1 MAPAKGEAKPGE
13 GKGSPTKKRK
23 MKSPSKAALPVEF
36 DWSAELIEECM
47 LRGDSGAHLAKY
59 CGSNEQITG
68 DGTAPVVKKW
78 AAPKNVA
85 RRRKDGA
92 AASSSRGLP
101 AAPAP
106 GDAATA
112 ASLGD
117 AVGAWVAQTLPG
129 KYVAAGEPAF
139 LPLKCFLDG
148 ALEETVAKRFAALSD
163 EAKMEHGAFAL
174 AYPPGADPSKIGEW
188 RECVVAGGFRDD
200 GDAYEL
206 TWTGGD
212 RGTCARDCAAVVFKW
227 QDLAEA
233 VARLTRA
240 LRRRREC
247 EALLKVRHHIRCM
260 PVMDRVVVLPK
271 REQWDRLLG
280 VALSLKPFD
289 GPDVKA
295 HALRGVA
302 EAHVFGTPWLGPEE
316 DRVPVVEPELDEL
329 AEADL
334 PRVRSILALVDEAV
348 ADYEAVMNEIVF
360 VSDKLNVA
368 NYSAYL
374 QLMLPAP
381 PPRAPPPRLGVVA
394 TPPHDF
400 PKITI
405 DFRSAT
411 FLDSVEVVQALTD
424 TQMHAIAIHDLKIL
438 ATEHAAPQS
447 PDEFT
452 TAQTAAVAAALRTL
466 KEQWVQRT
474 AASIRQDLA
483 TADRS
488 VYNLEEGAMASYSR
502 PDNKLYLLLKRINYV
517 MTHELFLVTFE
528 SLTNYTNYVVDACKG
543 QVTVNST
550 SDVECVYPDR
560 KADEPPR
567 MPPLFF
573 MTVIITPEKRVL
585 NQPAVDARNAKIAE
599 WHKSDEGKEE
609 GAECPHAPIEP
620 VEGRTFDYETPLS
633 QMESCV
639 ASAFRHAIKELR
651 AIPHVQRYIMERLF
665 WPRPEMIGAVTG
677 EKVADFNGVETY
689 REDERWIG
697 DLEESFVTAV
707 RAAID
712 PARTYLDCF
721 HQWEDFLNLEVD
733 EYVAG
738 LAHAQLNDEEVEE
751 GEEPDAPP
759 VKVNLVV
766 LKATLNT
773 HREEKARVEAMIP
786 GRPLSAGLCMLNA
799 AALRDELA
807 NKHMAIMQGVLA
819 THADH
824 CSQVA
829 VFLDQRFSKIE
840 AALKKKPRDIE
851 ETKELEEY
859 LANVPNDIR
868 PLQEF
873 IDEMRL
879 MAAVLDG
886 FEYRVDFDHFE
897 QQGRAAYWPC
907 KIAQQSEETARIIE
921 SSRERYLEDMMTE
934 QERFTKS
941 LHALEAFANS
951 FVQYEDLT
959 QVKEAAARAVECMG
973 KITAATEKARLY
985 NSREVLFEREVTDY
999 AHLTQIKKAFEPY
1012 YALWNTSQKWL
1023 ESSKTW
1029 NDAAFQSLDAEAV
1042 ESEVNDYS
1050 NAISKASKFFERN
1063 DMGPQASIA
1072 KEIKEQVSAFK
1083 PNVPIIVALR
1093 NKGMRERHWHEVGE
1107 SLGMK
1112 EFVPDE
1118 SFMLAGMLD
1127 LNPTSQ
1133 IELITKVSE
1142 AAAKEFNIEQTLD
1155 KMLQDWTP
1163 MELQISNYRDT
1174 GTGVLKGVDEI
1185 TAILDE
1191 HVTTTQAMQFSAF
1204 KGPFEERI
1212 ESWNHKLYIISEV
1225 LDAWLNVQRNW
1236 MYLQP
1241 IFESPD
1247 INKQLP
1253 SEGRKFATVDK
1264 NWKQTISS
1272 AKSNP
1277 IVMDFCDNEKLLE
1290 RLKDSGTL
1298 LDQVQKGLNDYLETK
1313 RGVFSR
1319 FYFLSNDD
1327 LLSILSESKDVMRVQ
1342 PHFKKCFEAINA
1354 VEFQPDLSITKM
1366 ISPEKE
1372 MVPMM
1377 DPIDPVGKNVE
1388 DWMLEVEAM
1397 MRTSI
1402 RHVMDQA
1409 IQDYPKCARTQW
1421 MQKWP
1426 SMCIL
1431 NGSQMHWTSET
1442 EQFFED
1448 KGAEGPALMLER
1460 QLEQL
1465 DAMVK
1470 LVRGDLPKA
1479 ARAQVGALAVIDVHA
1494 RDVMKRLANDG
1505 VSAKADFAWM
1515 SQLRYYWDDGD
1526 LWAEMVAA
1534 RRKYGYEYL
1543 GNSFRLVIT
1552 PLTDKCYL
1560 TLMGALQMILG
1571 GAPAGPAGTGKT
1583 ETTKDLAKAVA
1594 MQCVVFNCSD
1604 GLDYQAMGK
1613 FFKGLASCGAWA
1625 CFDEFNRINIE
1636 VLSVVGQQVMS
1647 IQLAI
1652 KGHVEKIEFEGST
1665 IKVKD
1670 GFGVFIT
1677 MNPGYAGRSAL
1688 PDSLSALFRP
1698 VAMMVPD
1705 YALIGEIMFFAY
1717 GFAAAKDLGRKMVT
1731 TFKLCS
1737 EQCSSQPHYDY
1748 GMRAVK
1754 TVITAAGNLKR
1765 KEPES
1770 DEMILLLRALQ
1781 DVNIPKFLAGDL
1793 PLFQGIISDLFP
1805 GKKRPVLDYGA
1816 LFSVMKL
1823 TIEEQGLQPHGWFIG
1838 KIVELYEMIVV
1849 RHGLML
1855 VGPTG
1860 GGKSAN
1866 LHVLE
1871 NTLGEL
1877 KMRGEQGFAYEKV
1890 KIYQLNPKSITMGQ
1904 MYGQFD
1910 ENTREWQDGIMSTM
1924 YRRAASSTTSDRKWV
1939 MFDGP
1944 VDAIWIEN
1952 MNTVLDDNKKLC
1964 LVSGESVKMS
1974 GEMTMMF
1981 EVEDLLVASPAT
1993 VSRVG
1998 IIYMEP
2004 KALGLDVLV
2013 QSWIEATLRKSPSLA
2028 ATPLKATL
2036 VRMFDTYLN
2045 SSIAFV
2051 RLYTKELLPTMDNNL
2066 AQSLMRLMDCFLE
2079 PFEEKEGRDKPK
2091 QEDVDVFVA
2100 QVEARFIFSLVWSV
2114 GCTGAATARRMYDA
2128 WLRAQLATNQVALKF
2143 PEAGDVYDYVWSPD
2157 DGGQWRKWMETI
2169 DQFKV
2174 DNKLSFSELIVPTAD
2189 SVRSTYVLAQLLK
2202 KRYHVMLVGETG
2214 TGKTVTISQYLQ
2226 GSSKCEGAPIA
2237 PEFTPLTMTFSA
2249 QTSANMT
2256 QDTLDGK
2263 FEKRRRGVFGPPAG
2277 KVMAI
2282 HVDDLNM
2289 PMRETYGAQPPIEIL
2304 RQWFSQEGW
2313 YDRAN
2318 DLAFRRIVDVVFV
2331 ASLGPPGGGRQEVT
2345 PRFIRPFNVV
2355 GLSDISDNS
2364 KAGIFGTILGN
2375 FLEGFTPAISKL
2387 TSQIVL
2393 STINTFNTICETLLP
2408 TPSKSHYTFNLRDLA
2423 KVFQGVLMGNAK
2435 MIDQVDGVVRLWVHE
2450 LKRVFE
2456 DRLTT
2461 TQDHEWFMGHVESTV
2476 AKDFG
2481 IEWSKIM
2488 TNERLMYCDFL
2499 DPNADPRIYCEV
2511 TDIDQLKQIVNDQLE
2526 EHNGESKSPMPL
2538 VMFLDAI
2545 EHVLR
2550 IARILRQ
2557 PQGNAL
2563 LLGVGGSGRQSMS
2576 KMATYISGYQL
2587 FQVEIAK
2594 GYGLTEWRDDIRR
2607 CLLMAGVKDEATAFV
2622 FSDAQVVMETFLEDI
2637 NNILNAGDVPNLY
2650 GPEEMDSIMSA
2661 CRVDCQKKQI
2671 PPTKINIFAQYIIR
2685 VRRNMHICLCM
2696 SPLGETFRERLRQFP
2711 SLVNCS
2717 TIDWF
2722 TEWPAEAL
2730 ESVGMSALVEKGQ
2743 VPADDRDQVVKMFK
2757 KIHQDVEHKSADFWE
2772 MLRRHNYVTPT
2783 SYLELLS
2790 SFATLLSYKREEVK
2804 TKKDRLQIG
2813 LDKLTSTKDLVAGM
2827 QEELVALQPQLVT
2840 KGKEVDEMMI
2850 VIDQDKKAADE
2861 VKAKV
2866 LVEEEKA
2873 NGIAERASAIAAD
2886 AQKDLDEALPA
2897 LDAAV
2902 QCLKEL
2908 KKAHI
2913 DEVKALRNPP
2923 GGVRLTMEVACL
2935 YFEVAAVK
2943 KADPNQ
2949 PGKKIEDFFE
2959 PAQKVLLSDA
2969 NRFLKMLQDYDKD
2982 HIPDKVIKKV
2992 SPYMSNPDFT
3002 VEQVEKASVACRA
3015 ICMWAHA
3022 MHKYHFVA
3030 LGVAPKKAKHA
3041 EATAELD
3048 SAMAVLNAAQSR
3060 LKEVVDKL
3068 DKLEQSLKA
3077 AVDEK
3082 QSLADKEIECKTR
3095 LSNADKLIG
3104 GLGGEQ
3110 TRWAATVE
3118 HLSEALENCV
3128 GDVLVSAGTVS
3139 YLGPFTS
3146 EFRKDVVDGWQA
3158 TLGELGIK
3166 ASPGCD
3172 LVQTLVEPVKL
3183 RMWQMYGLPTDNLS
3197 TQNGIMLDRARRWSL
3212 FIDPQGQANRFL
3224 RTMAKDKEMC
3234 KNGFDVTKLSDK
3246 NFLRTLENAVRFGAA
3261 KESDIPHFKGS
3272 DLGRFPVVSADF
3284 WTSDH
3289 LSERSRSVDAF
3300 SGTRARGT
3308 LTLKRR

>member
-1 MAPAKGEAKPGE
+1 
-13 GKGSPTKKRK
+13 
-23 MKSPSKAALPVEF
+23 
-36 DWSAELIEECM
+36 
-47 LRGDSGAHLAKY
+47 
-59 CGSNEQITG
+59 
-68 DGTAPVVKKW
+68 
-78 AAPKNVA
+78 
-85 RRRKDGA
+85 
-92 AASSSRGLP
+92 
-101 AAPAP
+101 
-106 GDAATA
+106 
-112 ASLGD
+112 
-117 AVGAWVAQTLPG
+117 
-129 KYVAAGEPAF
+129 
-139 LPLKCFLDG
+139 
-148 ALEETVAKRFAALSD
+148 
-163 EAKMEHGAFAL
+163 
-174 AYPPGADPSKIGEW
+174 
-188 RECVVAGGFRDD
+188 
-200 GDAYEL
+200 
-206 TWTGGD
+206 
-212 RGTCARDCAAVVFKW
+212 
-227 QDLAEA
+227 
-233 VARLTRA
+233 
-240 LRRRREC
+240 
-247 EALLKVRHHIRCM
+247 
-260 PVMDRVVVLPK
+260 
-271 REQWDRLLG
+271 
-280 VALSLKPFD
+280 
-289 GPDVKA
+289 
-295 HALRGVA
+295 
-302 EAHVFGTPWLGPEE
+302 
-316 DRVPVVEPELDEL
+316 
-329 AEADL
+329 
-334 PRVRSILALVDEAV
+334 
-348 ADYEAVMNEIVF
+348 
-360 VSDKLNVA
+360 
-368 NYSAYL
+368 
-374 QLMLPAP
+374 
-381 PPRAPPPRLGVVA
+381 
-394 TPPHDF
+394 
-400 PKITI
+400 
-405 DFRSAT
+405 
-411 FLDSVEVVQALTD
+411 
-424 TQMHAIAIHDLKIL
+424 
-438 ATEHAAPQS
+438 
-447 PDEFT
+447 
-452 TAQTAAVAAALRTL
+452 
-466 KEQWVQRT
+466 
-474 AASIRQDLA
+474 
-483 TADRS
+483 
-488 VYNLEEGAMASYSR
+488 
-502 PDNKLYLLLKRINYV
+502 
-517 MTHELFLVTFE
+517 
-528 SLTNYTNYVVDACKG
+528 
-543 QVTVNST
+543 
-550 SDVECVYPDR
+550 
-560 KADEPPR
+560 
-567 MPPLFF
+567 
-573 MTVIITPEKRVL
+573 
-585 NQPAVDARNAKIAE
+585 
-599 WHKSDEGKEE
+599 
-609 GAECPHAPIEP
+609 
-620 VEGRTFDYETPLS
+620 
-633 QMESCV
+633 
-639 ASAFRHAIKELR
+639 
-651 AIPHVQRYIMERLF
+651 
-665 WPRPEMIGAVTG
+665 
-677 EKVADFNGVETY
+677 
-689 REDERWIG
+689 
-697 DLEESFVTAV
+697 
-707 RAAID
+707 
-712 PARTYLDCF
+712 
-721 HQWEDFLNLEVD
+721 
-733 EYVAG
+733 
-738 LAHAQLNDEEVEE
+738 
-751 GEEPDAPP
+751 
-759 VKVNLVV
+759 
-766 LKATLNT
+766 
-773 HREEKARVEAMIP
+773 
-786 GRPLSAGLCMLNA
+786 
-799 AALRDELA
+799 
-807 NKHMAIMQGVLA
+807 
-819 THADH
+819 
-824 CSQVA
+824 
-829 VFLDQRFSKIE
+829 
-840 AALKKKPRDIE
+840 
-851 ETKELEEY
+851 
-859 LANVPNDIR
+859 
-868 PLQEF
+868 
-873 IDEMRL
+873 MRL

-921 SSRERYLEDMMTE
+921 K
-934 QERFTKS
+934 RFTKS

-1118 SFMLAGMLD
+1118 SFTLAGMLD

-1377 DPIDPVGKNVE
+1377 DPVDPVGKNVE

-1409 IQDYPKCARTQW
+1409 IQDYPKCARTHA
-1421 MQKWP
+1421 
-1426 SMCIL
+1426 
-1431 NGSQMHWTSET
+1431 MHWTSET
-1442 EQFFED
+1442 EQFFEE

-1571 GAPAGPAGTGKT
+1571 GAPAAGPAGTGKT

-1805 GKKRPVLDYGA
+1805 GEEAARARLRRA

-1904 MYGQFD
+1904 
-1910 ENTREWQDGIMSTM
+1910 I
-1924 YRRAASSTTSDRKWV
+1924 TTSDRKWV

-2114 GCTGAATARRMYDA
+2114 GCTGAATARGA
-2128 WLRAQLATNQVALKF
+2128 
-2143 PEAGDVYDYVWSPD
+2143 S
-2157 DGGQWRKWMETI
+2157 
-2169 DQFKV
+2169 
-2174 DNKLSFSELIVPTAD
+2174 
-2189 SVRSTYVLAQLLK
+2189 LK

-2345 PRFIRPFNVV
+2345 PRFVRPFNVV

-2435 MIDQVDGVVRLWVHE
+2435 MIDQADGVVRLWVHE

-2607 CLLMAGVKDEATAFV
+2607 CLLMAGVKDEPTAFV

-2661 CRVDCQKKQI
+2661 CRIDCQKKQI

-2743 VPADDRDQVVKMFK
+2743 VPADDRGMVVKMFK

-2935 YFEVAAVK
+2935 YFEVAAIK

-3146 EFRKDVVDGWQA
+3146 EFRKDVVDGWQS

-3166 ASPGCD
+3166 ATPGCD

-3246 NFLRTLENAVRFGAA
+3246 NFLRTLENAVRFGKWALLENIGETLDAALEPILLQQTFKQGGQDMMKLGESTIPYNEEFRLFLTTKMPNPHYSPEVQLEMPDLAEKKSQLVVQQAQMNKQLFDIESEILLLLSNSTGNILDDTNLIETLAQAKKKTSDEVQAKMKDAEITTVEVNKSSEEYRPVAKRASLLYFCLADLANVDPMYQYALPWFKELFATGVKRAPMSNKIEERIVNLNEFFTYFVYTNVCRSLFERHKLLFSFLATIKIMMGDDKVDQLEWRFVISGQTIGSIDLPNPDPDWIEPNVWSEIKALGGLNEAFAALPAKFGESLAKWKRSLCILRCLRRDKLMDGVQLFVA
-3261 KESDIPHFKGS
+3261 KEMHQKYTEPPPFDLPLCFDDSSNITPLVFVLSTGSDPNKDILELAERQGMLDKMTSIALGQGQGKIAEKLIDKSTGDGSWVSVKMTKEPPRGLRANLKTTFLKMNDEGLSATNKPSEYRNSAPLGWNVGYTFNETDLDICIAQLELYVNQYDDIPYAVLSQLTSVVNYGGRITDDKDMRTADIIVS
-3272 DLGRFPVVSADF
+3272 DFMTPQILADNYRF
-3284 WTSDH
+3284 
-3289 LSERSRSVDAF
+3289 SRSGTYYSIAADESSPLASYLDYIDSLPMMPEPEVFGMHDNASITFALNEADENCAIIQSLQPRTSGGGGMSREDVVAKAAQDMEATLPVPWDVDAVYLLYPTAYDECLNTTIVQEV
-3300 SGTRARGT
+3300 TRFTRLGKVMVETLKTFQLALKGLVVLSSELEAMGNFIYDGKVPELWSSKAYPSLKPLPLWYEDLLKRLTFLQGWIDKGIPDVLWISVFFFPQGFMTANVQNFARRTSVPVDTVEFGHILLAEAADELVAKPRDGCYVNGLFLEGARWDKRKKTLTDPRPKELFAPMPVIHLLPQVDRETPTKGIYRCPVYKILTRTGT
-3308 LTLKRR
+3308 LSTTGHSTNFVFWLEVPSNKVTIFRNSLVSETNAQVKLCDQSYWIKAGCACFCALKY